1 MLEHTAISNK
11 KLKFFSKFVFDVV
24 FAVFTEV
31 VHRKNK
37 QSRTYRL
44 VTLLILCSF
53 ILPSFLYSPNI
64 VSAAINEQINY
75 QGKLLDNLGSPV
87 TDGTY
92 NVE

>member
-1 MLEHTAISNK
+1 MVFNLYTELFATHNTQSGIYR
-11 KLKFFSKFVFDVV
+11 FFSVI
-24 FAVFTEV
+24 
-31 VHRKNK
+31 
-37 QSRTYRL
+37 
-44 VTLLILCSF
+44 LLISLL
-53 ILPSFLYSPNI
+53 LPSFLYSPNI